1 MTVQIDDITKDEFN
15 IMIAE
20 DFTSITIMDV
30 TEDNEGMYECR
41 VTTPLGQTSSTATL
55 IVYPPCK

>member
-1 MTVQIDDITKDEFN
+1 MTVQIDDMTKDEFN

-20 DFTSITIMDV
+20 DFTSITINEV
-30 TEDNEGMYECR
+30 TEDNEGIYECR

-55 IVYPPCK
+55 IVNPTRK

>member
-20 DFTSITIMDV
+20 DFTSITINEV
-30 TEDNEGMYECR
+30 TEDNEGMYRCQI
-41 VTTPLGQTSSTATL
+41 TTPLGQISSSATL
-55 IVYPPCK
+55 TVNPPRK